1 MLLCRSTRLQGDLII
16 LGHSSPISEGG
27 LPPQLTPDIPLP
39 LETFAARYTFSQAL
53 ARSTALSAF
62 ETQLDAYISSVERL
76 PQALSETGEPGL
88 GRKVLIQQL
97 GRLLKFRQI
106 LNLGRENFGDT
117 PDFYWQEPALESMC
131 YSPQYGNP

>member
-1 MLLCRSTRLQGDLII
+1 M
-16 LGHSSPISEGG
+16 SEPEV
-27 LPPQLTPDIPLP
+27 LPPLPADIPLP
-39 LETFAARYTFSQAL
+39 LDSFAARYTFSQAL
-53 ARSTALSAF
+53 ARSTALAAF

-97 GRLLKFRQI
+97 GHLLKFRQV

-117 PDFYWQEPALESMC
+117 PDFYWQEPALEGMYPCPAIRSK
-131 YSPQYGNP
+131 

>member
-1 MLLCRSTRLQGDLII
+1 MLVCRSTRLQGDLII
-16 LGHSSPISEGG
+16 LGHSPPMSEAE
-27 LPPQLTPDIPLP
+27 LPPRLPPDIPFALD
-39 LETFAARYTFSQAL
+39 TFAARYTFSQAL

-88 GRKVLIQQL
+88 RRKVLIQQL
-97 GRLLKFRQI
+97 GHLLKFRQV

-117 PDFYWQEPALESMC
+117 PDFYWQEPALEST
-131 YSPQYGNP
+131 